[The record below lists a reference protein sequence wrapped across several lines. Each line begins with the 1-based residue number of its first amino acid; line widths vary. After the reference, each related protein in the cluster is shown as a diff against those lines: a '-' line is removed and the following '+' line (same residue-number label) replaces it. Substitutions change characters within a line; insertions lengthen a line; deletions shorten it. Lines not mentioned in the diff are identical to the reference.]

1 MIVINEQ
8 STIGETLYAAAE
20 KYGDSPL
27 LIAPRNP
34 ARGYYPEGREF
45 SYRETADTVRDLA
58 SLYQE
63 AGYGCGHHIGLYLA
77 SRPEH
82 MLHKLAMNSIAACC
96 VPINPDYR
104 TGEIVYLI
112 EHAKL
117 DLIVVLADQLPI
129 IEDALAQSRHRPPV
143 VIAEQFSATLP
154 RAPRPRTGTTPQA
167 DTPASILYTSGTTGK
182 PKGCVLS
189 HRYELASGDWYAR
202 QGGLV
207 SIRPQQERLY
217 NPLPLFHVN
226 ASILSFYCMMLT
238 GNCQIQPER
247 FQVSRWWEEVR
258 ENKATIV
265 HYLGVI
271 IPMLLKQPES
281 GLDRQHSV
289 RLGYGAGVEPQ
300 LHAVFEERFGFPL
313 VELWGMTEMVR
324 TLTDNMPPRKV
335 GTRAFGKA
343 VPGLDVQVVDSS
355 DQPVPDGTPGE
366 MVIRYS
372 AETPRK
378 DFFLGYL
385 DNEAATEDAWRGGWF
400 HTGDVVIKDADDGM
414 LHFVD
419 RDKNII
425 RRSGENIAAAEIEA
439 LLLLHPRVR
448 QAAVMAVP
456 DEIRE
461 AEVLACVVL
470 KDEQDP
476 GSSLDA
482 MTLSHDER
490 NAISRELFDF
500 CFERLA
506 YYKAPGWLWL
516 TSEIPT
522 TGTQKIQKHR
532 IFVPDTDPRK
542 QDGMVDLRELKRRSS
557 S

>member
-1 MIVINEQ
+1 MIVIDEH
-8 STIGETLYAAAE
+8 STIGDTLYAAAD
-20 KYGDSPL
+20 KYEHSPL

-34 ARGYYPEGREF
+34 GRSYYPEGREF
-45 SYRETADTVRDLA
+45 SYRETADIVRDLA
-58 SLYQE
+58 NRYKD
-63 AGYGCGHHIGLYLA
+63 AGYGCPHRIGLFLA

-82 MLHKLAMNSIAACC
+82 MLHKLAMNSIGACC

-104 TGEIVYLI
+104 TAELVYLI
-112 EHAKL
+112 EHARL
-117 DLIVVLADQLPI
+117 DLIVVLSDQRSVV
-129 IEDALAQSRHRPPV
+129 EEALAQSKHRPPV
-143 VIAEQFSATLP
+143 VVAEEFSGSLP
-154 RAPRPRTGTTPQA
+154 AAIRPRDSTTPHA
-167 DTPASILYTSGTTGK
+167 DTPASILYTSGTTGR

-247 FQVSRWWEEVR
+247 FQLSRWWEEVR
-258 ENKATIV
+258 ENKATVV

-271 IPMLLKQPES
+271 IPLLLKLPES
-281 GLDRQHSV
+281 DQDRMHSV

-300 LHAVFEERFGFPL
+300 LHAIFEERFGFPL

-324 TLTDNMPPRKV
+324 TLNDNMPPRKV

-343 VPGLDVQVVDSS
+343 VPGLDVQVVDAA

-372 AETPRK
+372 AENPRK

-385 DNEAATEDAWRGGWF
+385 DNETATEEAWRGGWF
-400 HTGDVVIKDADDGM
+400 HTGDVVIRDAEDGM

-425 RRSGENIAAAEIEA
+425 RRSGENIAAAEVEA
-439 LLLLHPRVR
+439 LLLLHPRV
-448 QAAVMAVP
+448 QQVAVMAAP

-461 AEVLACVVL
+461 AEVLACVSL
-470 KDEQDP
+470 KDDQNS
-476 GSSLDA
+476 GQALDVT
-482 MTLSHDER
+482 TLSSDER
-490 NAISRELFDF
+490 QAIARELFDF

-516 TSEIPT
+516 SSEIPT

-532 IFVPDTDPRK
+532 LFAPGTDPRK
-542 QDGMVDLRELKRRSS
+542 LEGMIDLRELKRRSS
-557 S
+557 